1 VNGVLLLAFL
11 WVLKA
16 FLEVI
21 LGMLYL
27 ILFFTLYISFKALG
41 RMIQLF
47 VMLLQ
52 CACLLQLC
60 MSWVCLFPKS
70 SKM

>member
-21 LGMLYL
+21 PGMLYL
-27 ILFFTLYISFKALG
+27 IFFFTLYISFKALS

-52 CACLLQLC
+52 
-60 MSWVCLFPKS
+60 
-70 SKM
+70 

>member
-1 VNGVLLLAFL
+1 
-11 WVLKA
+11 
-16 FLEVI
+16 
-21 LGMLYL
+21 MLYL
-27 ILFFTLYISFKALG
+27 IFFFTLYISFKALS

-52 CACLLQLC
+52 CACLLQFC
-60 MSWVCLFPKS
+60 KSWVCSFPKS